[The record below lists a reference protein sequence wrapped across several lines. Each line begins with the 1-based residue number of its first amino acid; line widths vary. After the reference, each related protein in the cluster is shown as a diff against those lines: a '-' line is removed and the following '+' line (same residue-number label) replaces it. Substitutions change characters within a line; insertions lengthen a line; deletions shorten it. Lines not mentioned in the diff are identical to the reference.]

1 MTASQ
6 LPPLTAPITRNSRGV
21 ARIKTF
27 QQERLDLQLS
37 REAQA
42 KADNKARREAASVRK
57 QAKMHQPRRENILQ
71 RTNLSNRFELMSSS
85 PPENDTIGRIINL
98 NMIV

>member
-1 MTASQ
+1 M
-6 LPPLTAPITRNSRGV
+6 
-21 ARIKTF
+21 ARKKTF

-42 KADNKARREAASVRK
+42 KADNKAQREAASVRK

-71 RTNLSNRFELMSSS
+71 RTNLSNRFELLSSS
-85 PPENDTIGRIINL
+85 PPENDTICRIINL